1 VGLMGDLVQAELRK
15 TTTTTL
21 WWALLIPTVLIALGG
36 GLLSGLLGQSIV
48 EVFSSSEAEQLSDAL
63 GVTPDQWK
71 FSLLGIGRTI
81 NLATMFPLIFG
92 ALAIANEVGTRTITT
107 TFLTA
112 PSRVHAMA
120 AKLMVYALWGA
131 IYGLAII
138 GFVALGIVLTSNSG
152 QMPDA
157 GGWAMLALVCV
168 LSSILM
174 TMFGVGLGALI
185 PNSAGVIVLLIMYFL
200 VIENALQFGLRL
212 SGVPET
218 AVGFLPNGSVDGLT
232 GSVAVDLFLADAGV
246 VPEEGVY
253 WLRVVA
259 GAGGAQAWWLSGL
272 IFFAW
277 VAAAFGGGWARM
289 TQKDIT

>member
-1 VGLMGDLVQAELRK
+1 MGNLVQAELRK

-36 GLLSGLLGQSIV
+36 GLLSGLLGQSFV

-71 FSLLGIGRTI
+71 FGVLGIGRTI
-81 NLATMFPLIFG
+81 NLATLFPLIFG
-92 ALAIANEVGTRTITT
+92 ALAVANEVGSRTITT

-138 GFVALGIVLTSNSG
+138 GFTALGIVLTSKSG

-168 LSSILM
+168 LASILM

-185 PNSAGVIVLLIMYFL
+185 SNSAGVVVLLIMYFL
-200 VIENALQFGLRL
+200 VIENALQLGLRIA
-212 SGVPET
+212 GVPET
-218 AVGFLPNGSVDGLT
+218 AVGFLPNGSVNGLT

-246 VPEEGVY
+246 IPDEGVY

-272 IFFAW
+272 IFLAW
-277 VAAAFGGGWARM
+277 VGAAFGGGWARM

>member
-1 VGLMGDLVQAELRK
+1 MGSLVQAELRK
-15 TTTTTL
+15 TTTTSL

-36 GLLSGLLGQSIV
+36 GLLSGLFGQSFV

-71 FSLLGIGRTI
+71 FALLGIGRTI
-81 NLATMFPLIFG
+81 NLATLFPLVFG

-112 PSRVHAMA
+112 PSRVHAMS
-120 AKLMVYALWGA
+120 AKLLVYALWGA

-138 GFVALGIVLTSNSG
+138 GSTALGVVVTSKTG

-168 LSSILM
+168 LASILM
-174 TMFGVGLGALI
+174 TMFGVGVGALVS
-185 PNSAGVIVLLIMYFL
+185 NSAGVVVLLIMYFL
-200 VIENALQFGLRL
+200 VVENVLQFGLRL
-212 SGVPET
+212 SGTPET
-218 AVGFLPNGSVDGLT
+218 VIGFLPNGSVDGLT
-232 GSVAVDLFLADAGV
+232 GTVAVDLFLAKAGV

-253 WLRVVA
+253 WLRVIA

-272 IFFAW
+272 IFLAW
-277 VAAAFGGGWARM
+277 VVAAFGGGWARM
-289 TQKDIT
+289 TSKDIT

>member
-1 VGLMGDLVQAELRK
+1 MGNLVQADLRK

-36 GLLSGLLGQSIV
+36 GLLSGLVGQSFV
-48 EVFSSSEAEQLSDAL
+48 EVFSSAEAEQLSDAL

-71 FSLLGIGRTI
+71 FGVLGIGRTI
-81 NLATMFPLIFG
+81 NLATLFPLVFG

-120 AKLMVYALWGA
+120 AKMMVYALWGA

-157 GGWAMLALVCV
+157 GGWAMLTLVCV

-174 TMFGVGLGALI
+174 TMFGVGIGALI
-185 PNSAGVIVLLIMYFL
+185 SNSAGVVVLLIMYFL
-200 VIENALQFGLRL
+200 VVENALQLGLRVA
-212 SGVPET
+212 GVPET
-218 AVGFLPNGSVDGLT
+218 AVGFLPNGSVNGLT

-246 VPEEGVY
+246 IPEEGVY

-272 IFFAW
+272 IFLVW
-277 VAAAFGGGWARM
+277 VGVAFGGGWARM